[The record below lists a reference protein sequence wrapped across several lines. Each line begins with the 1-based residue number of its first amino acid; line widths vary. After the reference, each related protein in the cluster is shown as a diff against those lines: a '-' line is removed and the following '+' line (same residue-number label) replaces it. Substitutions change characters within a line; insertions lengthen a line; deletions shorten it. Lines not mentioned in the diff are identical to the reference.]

1 MERMATWQIALR
13 RLEMPVPRF
22 LLLFVLPSALAG
34 LITAI
39 ILIWLTGGLSEGGL
53 FAGFTGVFLVILLP
67 ALTGGAAIYFPVL
80 EVNRS
85 AIKIEKEMH
94 MFITRMGILS
104 LGEVGA
110 DTIFDILRQMKDYG
124 ELAQEVKRIE
134 TLVDKWHTSLPE
146 AARIVA
152 QQSPSPLWT
161 DFLDRMAFSIEAGQP
176 IDAFM
181 RAEQETV
188 AEQYNTLYDTRLES
202 VDTLKEIYVS
212 LVSAGLF
219 GLVVAGIHLV
229 LFEIGNGSSATP
241 IELATRIRWL
251 LLAGFLFVVIQLGAL
266 FAFRATIPDDQTFAR
281 DEFDTPFRLLFRQT
295 WLGASIV
302 SIFLL
307 ILTMYVIVAYWEGL
321 TTTWDKYGLIL
332 LAIPFTPLLIPSMLV
347 HREEKKVL
355 RRDEAYPDFIR
366 ALGGTAQARSAEPSA
381 TIRALRGIDFGM
393 LDESID
399 RLEKRLSTRI
409 DSERAWDYFAADANS
424 AVISRY
430 NRIYIEGS
438 QSSGEP
444 AETADMVSRSVT
456 NLLSLRRR
464 RSLSA
469 STMWGVAFGLL
480 ISSVVSLN
488 VTISI
493 VLQLGET
500 IAGVASS
507 IAETTDIGSI
517 SDSAGDFVLPVMED
531 PTAVEDN
538 ILMFKIIAS
547 ILILVQVLAVSLI
560 ATRLRGG
567 GFTSAVGQMIQLL
580 WVAAIASLVSSFI
593 LDGASSMFST

>member
-13 RLEMPVPRF
+13 RLEMPVSRF
-22 LLLFVLPSALAG
+22 LLFFIVPAALAG
-34 LITAI
+34 LFSAM
-39 ILIWLTGGLSEGGL
+39 LMIWLTGGFSEGGL
-53 FAGFTGVFLVILLP
+53 FAGFTGIFLLILLP
-67 ALTGGAAIYFPVL
+67 VLSGGAAIYFPVL

-85 AIKIEKEMH
+85 AILIEKEMH

-104 LGEVGA
+104 LGEIGA
-110 DTIFDILRQMKDYG
+110 DTIFDILKQMKDYG
-124 ELAQEVKRIE
+124 ELAQEVQRIE

-152 QQSPSPLWT
+152 QQSPSPLWS

-188 AEQYNTLYDTRLES
+188 AEQYNTIYDTRLES
-202 VDTLKEIYVS
+202 VDTMKEIYVS

-219 GLVVAGIHLV
+219 GLVIAGIHLV
-229 LFEIGNGSSATP
+229 LFEIGTGGSQTP
-241 IELATRIRWL
+241 IDVATRIRWL
-251 LLAGFLFVVIQLGAL
+251 LLAGFMFVVIQVGAL
-266 FAFRATIPDDQTFAR
+266 FAFRATIPEDQTFAR
-281 DEFDTPFRLLFRQT
+281 DEFTTPFRLLFKQT
-295 WLGASIV
+295 WLGAGIISI
-302 SIFLL
+302 LL
-307 ILTMYVIVAYWEGL
+307 LVLTTFIVISYWEGL
-321 TTTWDKYGLIL
+321 TVSWDKYGLII
-332 LAIPFTPLLIPSMLV
+332 LAIPLTPLLIPSTLV
-347 HREEKKVL
+347 QREEKNVL
-355 RRDEAYPDFIR
+355 RRDEAYPDFVR

-381 TIRALRGIDFGM
+381 TIRALRGIDFGT
-393 LDESID
+393 LDQSID

-409 DSERAWDYFAADANS
+409 DSERAWDYFAADTNS
-424 AVISRY
+424 AVIARY

-444 AETADMVSRSVT
+444 AATADMVSKSVT

-500 IAGVASS
+500 IAGVATS
-507 IAETTDIGSI
+507 IADSTDIKSI
-517 SDSAGDFVLPVMED
+517 TDSSGGFVLPVMED
-531 PTAVEDN
+531 PSAVDDN
-538 ILMFKIIAS
+538 IMMFKIIAS
-547 ILILVQVLAVSLI
+547 ILILIQVLAVSMI

-567 GFTSAVGQMIQLL
+567 GFTSAIGQTIQLL
-580 WVAAIASLVSSFI
+580 WVAALASLVSSII